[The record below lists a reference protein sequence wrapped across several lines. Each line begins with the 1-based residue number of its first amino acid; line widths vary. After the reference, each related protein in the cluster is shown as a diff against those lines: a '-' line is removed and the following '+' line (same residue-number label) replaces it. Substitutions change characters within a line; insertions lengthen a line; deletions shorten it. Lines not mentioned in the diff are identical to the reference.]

1 MFTGIGYSASASE
14 VNQDNFN
21 KPSTVNFLGCHHGC
35 PIQPGDTEL
44 NSDYNNQTN
53 SITSDNLVSSSN
65 YLNKINSR
73 QNLKNNAKQL
83 PDTGENDQINKGSLL
98 GSLLAVIGSIFI
110 LARRK
115 NKKNI
120 EK

>member
-1 MFTGIGYSASASE
+1 
-14 VNQDNFN
+14 
-21 KPSTVNFLGCHHGC
+21 
-35 PIQPGDTEL
+35 QPGDTEL

-53 SITSDNLVSSSN
+53 SITSDNLVNSSN